1 MHYNAEEKL
10 DEPLVKFFK
19 PLRYWPKYLMKQ
31 AWRLMFFVT
40 RHLFEMPG
48 ALENCQADLRA
59 ARQKLQLATKT
70 LECKHIVK
78 GIVARG

>member
-1 MHYNAEEKL
+1 MY
-10 DEPLVKFFK
+10 
-19 PLRYWPKYLMKQ
+19 
-31 AWRLMFFVT
+31 FVT
-40 RHLFEMPG
+40 QHLFEMPG